1 MEYGFSL
8 LRPAQHGITVA
19 VDYNGNV
26 LNQMDFVDPGNG
38 IMYAEL
44 PTQGVH
50 TLYTQIGDVLGWICV
65 VGLVGVVPLSIVLNI
80 KHKKG
85 SNKIT

>member
-1 MEYGFSL
+1 L

-26 LNQMDFVDPGNG
+26 LNQMNFADPGDG
-38 IMYAEL
+38 ILYAEL
-44 PTQGVH
+44 PTQGIH

-65 VGLVGVVPLSIVLNI
+65 VGLLGLIVLSIILRI
-80 KHKKG
+80 KLKKEA
-85 SNKIT
+85 T